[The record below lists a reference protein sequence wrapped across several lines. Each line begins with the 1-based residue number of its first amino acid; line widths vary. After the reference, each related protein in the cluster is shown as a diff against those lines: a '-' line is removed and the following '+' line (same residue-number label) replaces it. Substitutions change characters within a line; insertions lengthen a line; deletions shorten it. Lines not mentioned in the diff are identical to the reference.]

1 VRRLILVLAMI
12 GVAVLLASG
21 AALAITG
28 GSPDGKLDPETG
40 KYTYPTDG
48 SYTYKYPNVGAL
60 VDRRGAY
67 CSGTLVPG
75 QSGTLIFLTAA
86 HCDPY
91 DTNNDP
97 SDGNTA
103 YVTFDAKYDAE
114 RKNFPDG
121 TSSDGPPQVGKEYL
135 GTFHADNIND
145 IAVVTFNP
153 TDDPLDPGYD
163 PDNSTLK
170 DIVPAQLPTDGQLAG
185 TQKGAKFTPVGYGN
199 TSGYSDDAGV
209 RRYAPY
215 TTFKSVDRT
224 YLRLSQHN
232 GSGGTCY
239 GDSGGPNFLG
249 AAVSGDETNIIAS
262 TTITGDTWCKAT
274 NVTLRLDT
282 DSVRKFLTEQGAM
295 VP

>member
-1 VRRLILVLAMI
+1 MI

-21 AALAITG
+21 AALGITG
-28 GSPDGKLDPETG
+28 GTPDGKLDPETG

-60 VDRRGAY
+60 VDRRGAN
-67 CSGTLVPG
+67 CSGTLVLG
-75 QSGTLIFLTAA
+75 QSGTPIFLTAA

-135 GTFHADNIND
+135 GTFHADTIND

-153 TDDPLDPGYD
+153 TDNPDAPGYD

-170 DIVPAQLPTDGQLAG
+170 DIPPDKLAKLPSVHQFDSVAKGQR
-185 TQKGAKFTPVGYGN
+185 FTAVGYGA
-199 TSGYSDDAGV
+199 TSGSSNDYGV
-209 RRYAPY
+209 RRYAAS
-215 TTFKSVDRT
+215 TFKSVDRT

-282 DSVRKFLTEQGAM
+282 DSVRKFLTEQGVM